1 MPNGISDFISDDMFD
16 DMSVGMSDGITAV
29 MSSLMSDDTWKNI
42 VETSMYFKL
51 LSKYWH
57 LICNY
62 GSSCEFFPLTVFR
75 QGQTLLAQGCPNFF
89 GASLHEKIEI

>member
-42 VETSMYFKL
+42 VETRWILNTYQNIDILSAIMPLCL
-51 LSKYWH
+51 L
-57 LICNY
+57 L
-62 GSSCEFFPLTVFR
+62 CEFF
-75 QGQTLLAQGCPNFF
+75 LL
-89 GASLHEKIEI
+89 